1 MFAGGA
7 AYPVRTASVACLLAG
22 GALTLG
28 GCSKE
33 AALRDR
39 LGGVF
44 FALGDTLYHE
54 QKLRCHAAVFRATD
68 DVVSEALTVHS
79 DPPYEAQATYRI
91 SGLAAVRNDTV
102 PPRDLAEV
110 MLLSGGDGALGK
122 QALAA
127 AALVGNCW
135 MRTLRDAFGG
145 RWRGGRGGTCWATTA
160 SWAARSCWIAR
171 SGS

>member
-1 MFAGGA
+1 MLSGA
-7 AYPVRTASVACLLAG
+7 AYPVRTASVACLLV

-39 LGGVF
+39 LGVF

-79 DPPYEAQATYRI
+79 DPYEAQATYRI
-91 SGLAAVRNDTV
+91 SG
-102 PPRDLAEV
+102 
-110 MLLSGGDGALGK
+110 
-122 QALAA
+122 
-127 AALVGNCW
+127 
-135 MRTLRDAFGG
+135 
-145 RWRGGRGGTCWATTA
+145 WRRCATTPCTA
-160 SWAARSCWIAR
+160 
-171 SGS
+171 